1 MLTLQWTDGQAF
13 FRTTGKTERQH
24 TVHQLSIALQ
34 DAWFSHEGDLSRYRT
49 NLGVSMKI
57 LCQLKCLNEIY
68 SAYTTFPI
76 QNDLKQGDA
85 VRHFSTLLTMPL
97 GTPKKTRRK
106 RNLIDKNISCLV
118 FAEDANFLGE
128 NINGITKNTDTLLVS
143 NKEV

>member
-1 MLTLQWTDGQAF
+1 
-13 FRTTGKTERQH
+13 
-24 TVHQLSIALQ
+24 
-34 DAWFSHEGDLSRYRT
+34 
-49 NLGVSMKI
+49 MKI
-57 LCQLKCLNEIY
+57 LCQLKWLNEIY

-76 QNDLKQGDA
+76 QNGLKQGDA

-128 NINGITKNTDTLLVS
+128 NMNSITKNTDTLLVS
-143 NKEV
+143 NREVRRKVNAVKNIMSVSCERNAGQNNHTNK